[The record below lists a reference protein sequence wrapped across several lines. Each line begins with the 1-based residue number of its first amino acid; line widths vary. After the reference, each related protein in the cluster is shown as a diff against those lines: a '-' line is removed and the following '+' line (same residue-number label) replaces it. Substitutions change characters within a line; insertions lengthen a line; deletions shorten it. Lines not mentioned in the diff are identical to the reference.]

1 MFDDAVGCPGSV
13 DDVGNDVPGTCIE
26 VVPNAQSG
34 STLAL
39 ASATI
44 HIDGI
49 TVVAFLLRLDDSVAN
64 TCYLRSHHFVRC
76 VSFTRLTIRAADVRL
91 VVTGGIDR
99 TTVRY
104 HWRWITGRDRG
115 TTRELASGVDVARWD
130 RFRVYSGRLRGNH
143 GITRLAA
150 GAQLGECGVG
160 RAELSGGPVVTGGVG
175 SAIQS

>member
-49 TVVAFLLRLDDSVAN
+49 TVVAFFLRLDDSVA
-64 TCYLRSHHFVRC
+64 
-76 VSFTRLTIRAADVRL
+76 TRVIF
-91 VVTGGIDR
+91 GR
-99 TTVRY
+99 TTS
-104 HWRWITGRDRG
+104 
-115 TTRELASGVDVARWD
+115 L
-130 RFRVYSGRLRGNH
+130 
-143 GITRLAA
+143 
-150 GAQLGECGVG
+150 GAF
-160 RAELSGGPVVTGGVG
+160 G
-175 SAIQS
+175 SLD